1 MGWFGFLARNARF
14 LSFGFALNI
23 YMAVGQTFFISLF
36 NDQFQRVLGL
46 NNGELASLYSTAMVL
61 GSLFVMRLGWVFDR
75 FDLRI
80 CCLALLALT
89 ALSAAALATVQST
102 VLLFAGLFGMRFFG
116 GTMLG
121 LGTLSAMARY
131 FDGDRGRATAVS
143 NAGLTLGFALFP
155 LIGAQLIDAFGWRG
169 AWWAVV
175 AVTGAM
181 IPLIL
186 IQLAGQR
193 ARHARYVAK
202 LANISTSPS
211 ADGTRQF
218 TLGEMLRDRRFFL
231 LAPGMLAVP
240 GILFTFQF
248 HQLALVNEKGWS
260 LTTFAAG
267 YSLFAAVSAASN
279 FLVGELV
286 DRYGSR
292 RMLPFYL
299 LPMIPA
305 LFALGLT
312 DHPAAIPVYMIGM
325 GLTFG
330 AGLVANSTLWAE
342 LFGSRNIGAIRGFVI
357 AMNTFIAS
365 LAMAIAGWLID
376 AGVSMSDQALGNGIV
391 TIAAA
396 ILLTGASRAMPAK
409 RRSGP

>member
-1 MGWFGFLARNARF
+1 MGWLGFLARNARF
-14 LSFGFALNI
+14 LSFGFALNV

-36 NDQFQRVLGL
+36 NDQFQRALGL
-46 NNGELASLYSTAMVL
+46 NNGQLASLYSAAMIL
-61 GSLFVMRLGWVFDR
+61 GSLLVMRLGWVFDR

-80 CCLALLALT
+80 CCLTLLALT
-89 ALSAAALATVQST
+89 ALSAAALATLQSVT
-102 VLLFAGLFGMRFFG
+102 LLFSGLFGMRFFG

-121 LGTLSAMARY
+121 LGTQSAMARY
-131 FDGDRGRATAVS
+131 FEGDRGRASAVS
-143 NAGLTLGFALFP
+143 NAGLTLGFAIFP
-155 LIGAQLIDAFGWRG
+155 LIGAQLIAAFGWRG

-175 AVTGAM
+175 AITGVM
-181 IPLIL
+181 MPVIL
-186 IQLAGQR
+186 VQLAGQA
-193 ARHARYVAK
+193 ARHARYVEK
-202 LANISTSPS
+202 LADVPTPTG
-211 ADGTRQF
+211 ALAARHF
-218 TLGEMLRDRRFFL
+218 TLGEMLRDRRFYL

-267 YSLFAAVSAASN
+267 YSLFAVVSVASN
-279 FLVGELV
+279 LLVGEVV

-299 LPMIPA
+299 IPMIPA
-305 LFALGLT
+305 LFALALT

-330 AGLVANSTLWAE
+330 AGLVANTTLWAE

-357 AMNTFIAS
+357 AMNTLIAS
-365 LAMAIAGWLID
+365 IAMALAGWLID
-376 AGVSMSDQALGNGIV
+376 AGISMSEQALGNGIV
-391 TIAAA
+391 TFAAA
-396 ILLTGASRAMPAK
+396 MLLIGVSRTIPAK
-409 RRSGP
+409 RRPGL